1 MSDDLVFRLRTCA
14 AAMLVGNPDWLTRVR
29 DDAANLMIEAS
40 NLIDELDPPEPEVR
54 DIELEEA
61 SAAIWGEP
69 MKVLEAQK
77 ATGPTWVAS
86 GDSLPSVAPKPCP
99 SCGNVAARKVRIAN
113 RHLFLTCPMCAHE
126 WEYKP

>member
-1 MSDDLVFRLRTCA
+1 MSEALVYRMRTCA
-14 AAMLVGNPDWLTRVR
+14 AALLGNNPLIAASATI
-29 DDAANLMIEAS
+29 DAADLLVEAS
-40 NLIDELDPPEPEVR
+40 NVLDVPEP
-54 DIELEEA
+54 IGELM
-61 SAAIWGEP
+61 P
-69 MKVLEAQK
+69 MLKATP

-86 GDSLPSVAPKPCP
+86 GDSLPSVTPKPCP